1 MIEGRRIHVRGLVQG
16 VGFRPFV
23 WHVATELEL
32 SGWVRNDASG
42 VEIAAE
48 GDPARIGELV
58 ARLHRDA
65 PPHARIDAIRVDAV
79 PARGERGFAIVAS
92 AAADAR
98 KAAHIEGV
106 PAGAH
111 TGSAPAIGP
120 DMGVCAQC
128 LEELFDP
135 ASRRWRHPFI
145 TCTHCGPRFT
155 LTHGLPYDRS
165 RTSMAQFPMCAA
177 CAREY
182 ADPRDRRFHAEPV
195 CCPDCGPRLRLHGGN
210 GNVQVGDPIAQT
222 LTLLRRGAIVA
233 IKGLGGFH
241 LACDARNP
249 QAVARLRARKER
261 ERKPFAVMGASA
273 VSFRGIAQIDD
284 GERALLESDERPVVL
299 CAKATPRADIRPLE
313 CPGGTGAPSPAEAG
327 EGGGEGA
334 EQNIAADIAPG
345 LQTLGLMLPAT
356 PIQWLLFHEAAGRPA
371 GTGWLRMP
379 QDLLLV
385 MTSAN
390 LGGEPLVA
398 DNDEAAERLAGN
410 PRIADA
416 ILDHDRGIVVRCDD
430 SVRSVQGFIRRA
442 RGFVPQPIRL
452 PRAGPPVIA
461 FGAGYKNTVCVTR
474 ADEAYV
480 SQHVGDLD
488 SAATVR
494 FLERTAEHLLGI
506 LAVAPTAAACDLH
519 PDFASSR
526 LAADFAERNGI
537 ARIPVQHHHAHIAAV
552 LAEHGRE
559 EDDALGLAVDGVG
572 LGTDGGAWGGELLR
586 LCGARCERI
595 GHLAPLGL
603 PGGDRAAREP
613 WRMAA
618 AALHRMGRGGEIGRR
633 FAAQPGAQTI
643 ADMLARGLRSPP
655 TSSLGRVFDAAAAL
669 LGVCGNAA
677 YEGEGAMRLEG
688 LACTVPAAPLPQA
701 GAGDF
706 WRIHP
711 DGTLDLLPLLAFLA
725 DCRDPAR
732 GAAVFHAMLARAL
745 ADWVIRA
752 AERTGVTLVAGGGGC
767 LLNSLLG
774 AALRAHLREGGLL
787 FLEARQLPPNDGG
800 LSLGQAWV
808 AMQTVGR

>member
-48 GDPARIGELV
+48 GDPARIRELV
-58 ARLHRDA
+58 ARLHREA
-65 PPHARIDAIRVDAV
+65 PSHARIDAIRVDPV
-79 PARGERGFAIVAS
+79 PARGERGFVIVAS
-92 AAADAR
+92 ATADAPDTAR
-98 KAAHIEGV
+98 ID
-106 PAGAH
+106 
-111 TGSAPAIGP
+111 SAPGAARIAIGP
-120 DMGVCAQC
+120 DTGVCAQC

-155 LTHGLPYDRS
+155 LTHGLPYDRG
-165 RTSMAQFPMCAA
+165 RTSMAAFPMCAA

-195 CCPDCGPRLRLHGGN
+195 CCPDCGPRLRLHDGK
-210 GNVQVGDPIAQT
+210 GNVQVGDPLANA
-222 LTLLRRGAIVA
+222 LASLRGGAIVA

-261 ERKPFAVMGASA
+261 ERKPFAVMGASVA
-273 VSFRGIAQIDD
+273 SFRDIARIDD
-284 GERALLESDERPVVL
+284 VERALLESDERPVVL
-299 CAKATPRADIRPLE
+299 CRY
-313 CPGGTGAPSPAEAG
+313 PGGATGSPSPAEAG
-327 EGGGEGA
+327 EGGGEGLK
-334 EQNIAADIAPG
+334 NGIADGIAPG
-345 LQTLGLMLPAT
+345 LQTIGLMLPST

-371 GTGWLRMP
+371 GTGWLHMP
-379 QDLLLV
+379 QELLLV

-390 LGGEPLVA
+390 PGGEPLVA
-398 DNDEAAERLAGN
+398 DNDEAAERLAGD
-410 PRIADA
+410 PPIADA
-416 ILDHDRGIVVRCDD
+416 ILDHDRGIAVRCDD
-430 SVRSVQGFIRRA
+430 SVRSARGFVRRA

-452 PRAGPPVIA
+452 PRSGPSVLA
-461 FGAGYKNTVCVTR
+461 FGGWYKNTVCATR
-474 ADEAYV
+474 GDEAYV
-480 SQHVGDLD
+480 SQHIGDLD
-488 SAATVR
+488 NAATVR
-494 FLERTAEHLLGI
+494 VLERTVEHLLGI
-506 LAVAPTAAACDLH
+506 LDVAPTAVACDLH
-519 PDFASSR
+519 PDFPSSL
-526 LAADFAERNGI
+526 LAAGFAERNGI
-537 ARIPVQHHHAHIAAV
+537 ALIPVQHHHAHIAAV

-559 EDDALGLAVDGVG
+559 EEDALGLAVDGVG

-586 LCGARCERI
+586 LHGVRCDRI

-618 AALHRMGRGGEIGRR
+618 AALHRMGRGGEIAHR

-643 ADMLARGLRSPP
+643 ADMLARGLHSPP

-669 LGVCGNAA
+669 LGVCENAA
-677 YEGEGAMRLEG
+677 YEGEAAMRLEG
-688 LACTVPAAPLPQA
+688 LAGTRMPAARPHA

-706 WRIHP
+706 WRIDP
-711 DGTLDLLPLLAFLA
+711 DGTLDLLPLLAYLA

-732 GAAVFHAMLARAL
+732 GAAVFHAALARAL

-774 AALRAHLREGGLL
+774 AALRAHLQEGGLS

-800 LSLGQAWV
+800 VSLGQAWV